1 MIVGKVKMSEF
12 ILFSKMKTNLSQYL
26 RTLLLALALTVS
38 VSSFYV
44 IPLRAGTT
52 QITDNDLRSNKI
64 IKK

>member
-1 MIVGKVKMSEF
+1 
-12 ILFSKMKTNLSQYL
+12 MKTNLSQYL
-26 RTLLLALALTVS
+26 GTLLLALTLTVS